1 METEAMTPD
10 LRRFKAAIPLIGGV
24 TVSLD
29 QASPMEI
36 VMEVSKH
43 MPHYAQAV
51 AQHVQSVEAMLGECV
66 NVLRRMGITEL
77 RRAPKQ
83 AIDPNEGN
91 GGNGGPLGVE

>member
-1 METEAMTPD
+1 MAHD
-10 LRRFKAAIPLIGGV
+10 LPRFKTPIPLIGGA
-24 TVSLD
+24 TVSLE

-51 AQHVQSVEAMLGECV
+51 AQHVQSTEAMLGECV
-66 NVLRRMGITEL
+66 NVLRRMGITEV

-83 AIDPNEGN
+83 AIDPNGGN